1 MVAES
6 EAVWNFMEDQA
17 ENVSRNKRFKTASNA
32 HKLQHLPQGNMTH
45 HFYLELVKIC
55 DKMRMF

>member
-1 MVAES
+1 
-6 EAVWNFMEDQA
+6 MEDQA

-32 HKLQHLPQGNMTH
+32 HKLQHLAQGNMTH